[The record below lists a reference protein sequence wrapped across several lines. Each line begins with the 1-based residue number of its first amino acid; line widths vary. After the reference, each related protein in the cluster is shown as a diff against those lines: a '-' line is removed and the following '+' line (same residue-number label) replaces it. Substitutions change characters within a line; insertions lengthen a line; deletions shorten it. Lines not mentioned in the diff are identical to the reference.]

1 LRQFSESVRA
11 AFSPHFLISVLA
23 MSSSAQKNRPAFGTD
38 LNRLRAAANPI
49 VTAHDAELC
58 DVELKNEPGGLVLR
72 IIVEKAGS
80 AAARATTQ
88 QSAVDLETCASISR
102 ELSPALDVMDAIP
115 QRYSLEVGSPGLER
129 ALHSAADYVR
139 FAGNKAKLK
148 LAVPQRGQ
156 SVLVGN
162 IVGAS
167 SGTSNDVVQIQ
178 DGGASYDVPFHEI
191 TSAHLV
197 YELVPAQK
205 PGSQNTGNK
214 RQKKQKK

>member
-1 LRQFSESVRA
+1 
-11 AFSPHFLISVLA
+11 
-23 MSSSAQKNRPAFGTD
+23 MSSSAQKKRPAFGTD
-38 LNRLRAAANPI
+38 LDRLKAAANPI
-49 VTAHDAELC
+49 VQAHDAELC

-80 AAARATTQ
+80 AAAKATTQ

-129 ALHSAADYVR
+129 ALHGAADYVR

-148 LAVPQRGQ
+148 LSVPQRGQ
-156 SVLVGN
+156 SVLVGH

-167 SGTSNDVVQIQ
+167 SVEGADGTEGNPSHAESQLTVQIQ
-178 DGGASYDVPFHEI
+178 DGGASYDVPLHEI
-191 TSAHLV
+191 SSAHLV
-197 YELVPAQK
+197 YELVPAPK
-205 PGSQNTGNK
+205 PGAQNAGNK
-214 RQKKQKK
+214 RQKQKKK

>member
-1 LRQFSESVRA
+1 M
-11 AFSPHFLISVLA
+11 P
-23 MSSSAQKNRPAFGTD
+23 SSAQKKQAFGTD
-38 LNRLRAAANPI
+38 LDRLRAAANPI
-49 VTAHDAELC
+49 VQAHDAELC

-80 AAARATTQ
+80 AAAKATTQ

-129 ALHSAADYVR
+129 ALHGAADYVR

-148 LAVPQRGQ
+148 LSVPQRGQ
-156 SVLVGN
+156 SVLVGH

-167 SGTSNDVVQIQ
+167 SVEGADPSSLTVQIQ
-178 DGGASYDVPFHEI
+178 DGGASYDVPLHEI
-191 TSAHLV
+191 SGAHLV
-197 YELVPAQK
+197 YELTPAQK
-205 PGSQNTGNK
+205 PGAHAGNK
-214 RQKKQKK
+214 RHKKNEKK

>member
-1 LRQFSESVRA
+1 
-11 AFSPHFLISVLA
+11 
-23 MSSSAQKNRPAFGTD
+23 MSSSAQKKRPAFGTD
-38 LNRLRAAANPI
+38 LDRLRAAANPI
-49 VTAHDAELC
+49 VQAHDAELC

-80 AAARATTQ
+80 AAAKATTQ

-129 ALHSAADYVR
+129 ALHGAADYVR

-148 LAVPQRGQ
+148 LSVPQRGQ

-162 IVGAS
+162 LVGV
-167 SGTSNDVVQIQ
+167 TSVEGGDTVQIQ
-178 DGGASYDVPFHEI
+178 DGGASYDVPLHEI

-197 YELVPAQK
+197 FELAPAQK
-205 PGSQNTGNK
+205 PGSHSGNK
-214 RQKKQKK
+214 RHKKNEQAERKANDK

>member
-1 LRQFSESVRA
+1 
-11 AFSPHFLISVLA
+11 
-23 MSSSAQKNRPAFGTD
+23 MSSSAQKKRPAFGTD

-80 AAARATTQ
+80 AAAKATTQ

-148 LAVPQRGQ
+148 LSVPQRGQ

-162 IVGAS
+162 IVGA
-167 SGTSNDVVQIQ
+167 TSVEGGDVTVQIQ
-178 DGGASYDVPFHEI
+178 DGGASYDVPFYEI

-197 YELVPAQK
+197 FELVPAQK
-205 PGSQNTGNK
+205 PGSHSGNK
-214 RQKKQKK
+214 RQKNQKQKTK